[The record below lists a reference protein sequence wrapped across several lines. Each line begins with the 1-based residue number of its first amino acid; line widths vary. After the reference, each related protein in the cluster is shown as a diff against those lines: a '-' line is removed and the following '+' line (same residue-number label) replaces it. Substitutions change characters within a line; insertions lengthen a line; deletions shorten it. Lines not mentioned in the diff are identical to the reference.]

1 MKKTT
6 KWITLVAASALAGMM
21 LMACTPSSL
30 DKAREKMAF
39 EGYKVEE
46 VDAGIL
52 SLGGCVGGITAY
64 KAEVDDGAQEAD
76 RLVAYLFDS
85 KKAAKAY
92 YEANKAVA
100 EATGAGTGSLLR
112 DGKWVYMGTADAIE
126 DFTD

>member
-6 KWITLVAASALAGMM
+6 KWITIVAASALAGMM

-46 VDAGIL
+46 IKGEGVEGF
-52 SLGGCVGGITAY
+52 VGGITAY
-64 KAEVDDGAQEAD
+64 KAELDDGASETD
-76 RLVAYLFDS
+76 TLMAYLFDS
-85 KKAAKAY
+85 KKAAKEF
-92 YEANKAVA
+92 YEKNKALA
-100 EATGAGTGSLLR
+100 EEEGMGSLLR